1 MQAVDKE
8 FIEQM
13 RRVQVA
19 VAVNIVRET
28 PSHLTPRRYATNLL
42 SVLAR
47 SLSVNGQAENVP
59 LAAHTLTQAACS
71 EVPEAL
77 DPTSLPATATV
88 SRGGTV
94 NTAIAEGF
102 FTTQHSGD
110 VEGSSGATEG
120 RTREAQQTA
129 RAAEHPLQTAEGVEN
144 PVDMMSESQHP
155 TVRVTEPPRSLHIV
169 TKSRNVVNVN
179 QVPSATAAQC
189 PRKVVTRT
197 RRPAEMST
205 ASLHPRQTIVGSRE
219 VSRTAE
225 HIAELGVL
233 VQHQRGVAGATRHPI
248 RTGTTA
254 QDPVQEARVSGYL
267 GEVPGVAHPGI
278 ILPQQASHEQR
289 PREPLNPKRQ
299 ENWALSSSQTLAV
312 EMEREL
318 ERVKAGTPVDW
329 LKCREIAQVL
339 GDRVGDL
346 QKADRNLEETCLG
359 VTARFVAMLLRADR
373 EGPPPQLYDRRQ
385 DHRRRHHDRTAHW
398 WCVLGKVTGVVTPL
412 CTVPPLLLRSGNLL
426 VEALI
431 NISRICGTRAGAE
444 EDLGF
449 ELAYTVASVVS
460 RVVARVGKAVMG
472 NAKDRRPSPRTSEDI
487 PQDGTAA
494 GVPSLDAALAALEAA
509 LSQDQLSFAGD
520 ALPSPLASSPLSSC
534 STRLSEEDAGARRFA
549 MDARWHLLY
558 WKSVLEDECLALFPH
573 GDVLPMFILQV
584 QEIVQTISRICQDTE
599 EVA

>member
-1 MQAVDKE
+1 MTLGHHVYDLFFALYDLIRYDFLCMLILFL
-8 FIEQM
+8 FI
-13 RRVQVA
+13 
-19 VAVNIVRET
+19 
-28 PSHLTPRRYATNLL
+28 TNLAIRPRIYIPPI
-42 SVLAR
+42 SQ

-59 LAAHTLTQAACS
+59 LAAHTLAQAACS

-77 DPTSLPATATV
+77 DPTSLPATATA

-120 RTREAQQTA
+120 RTREDQQTA
-129 RAAEHPLQTAEGVEN
+129 RAAEHPLQTAGVEN

-169 TKSRNVVNVN
+169 TKSRNVVNVT

-233 VQHQRGVAGATRHPI
+233 VQHQRGVAGTTRHPI

-267 GEVPGVAHPGI
+267 GEVPGVAHPGV

-329 LKCREIAQVL
+329 LKCREIAQVNS
-339 GDRVGDL
+339 V
-346 QKADRNLEETCLG
+346 
-359 VTARFVAMLLRADR
+359 F
-373 EGPPPQLYDRRQ
+373 
-385 DHRRRHHDRTAHW
+385 
-398 WCVLGKVTGVVTPL
+398 
-412 CTVPPLLLRSGNLL
+412 
-426 VEALI
+426 
-431 NISRICGTRAGAE
+431 RI
-444 EDLGF
+444 
-449 ELAYTVASVVS
+449 
-460 RVVARVGKAVMG
+460 
-472 NAKDRRPSPRTSEDI
+472 
-487 PQDGTAA
+487 
-494 GVPSLDAALAALEAA
+494 
-509 LSQDQLSFAGD
+509 
-520 ALPSPLASSPLSSC
+520 
-534 STRLSEEDAGARRFA
+534 
-549 MDARWHLLY
+549 
-558 WKSVLEDECLALFPH
+558 
-573 GDVLPMFILQV
+573 
-584 QEIVQTISRICQDTE
+584 
-599 EVA
+599 